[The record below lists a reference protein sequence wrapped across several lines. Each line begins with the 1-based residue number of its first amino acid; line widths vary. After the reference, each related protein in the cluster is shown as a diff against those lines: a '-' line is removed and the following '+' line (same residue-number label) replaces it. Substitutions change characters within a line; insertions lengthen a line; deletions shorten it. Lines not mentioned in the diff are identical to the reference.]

1 MFPPFKYAFP
11 NILSQTTKF
20 PVIPSY
26 SGSFFQ
32 NQPIKKYQ
40 PEVEPQTKIN
50 IKKINTFSEINLF
63 IDNKQIG
70 KIIGKSGDRIEQIR
84 NLSKAKVKIY
94 DYKIGSKRQ
103 VKITG
108 NTKNVELANK
118 MIKQYLI
125 Q

>member
-11 NILSQTTKF
+11 NILSQTTKL

-26 SGSFFQ
+26 SG
-32 NQPIKKYQ
+32 PIKKYQ
-40 PEVEPQTKIN
+40 PEVEPQVEPQTKIN

-70 KIIGKSGDRIEQIR
+70 KIIGKSGDRIKQIR

-94 DYKIGSKRQ
+94 DNKIESKRQ

-118 MIKQYLI
+118 MIKKYLI